1 EEANLANNISIL
13 RRTLSQN
20 GERFIETAPKRG
32 YRFVADVKESEARD
46 YAVAG
51 SRRMESSAVVV
62 EEARMR
68 VTPTVKSFAG
78 NLLSRAA
85 RHKAAMAILL
95 VFIIGLVLF
104 RPRVLNQVNSRP
116 AAPFQ
121 KMESNAI
128 TRTGNAKDVAISPDG
143 QYIGYVTD
151 SDGLWLKNLVANNSQ
166 QIIPPVNAKYYGLS
180 FSHDGR
186 YLYFVW
192 AEHRNSPLRALYRIP
207 IMGGTPTRLLI
218 DIDHVP
224 GFSPDNT
231 RIVFHRLSLS
241 ANESY
246 LMIANADGSGEYK
259 LATRPL
265 SERFRFHAW
274 SPDSISHC
282 RTVRRARLPTT
293 RIIITL

>member
-1 EEANLANNISIL
+1 MSHQPKQIYEFGPYRLDSAERLLLRDGEVVPLQPKIFDLLLVLVERHGHLLEKDELMKLVWPDTVVEEANLANNISIL

-46 YAVAG
+46 YAVAA

-143 QYIGYVTD
+143 QYIAYVTD
-151 SDGLWLKNLVANNSQ
+151 SDGLWLKNLVANN
-166 QIIPPVNAKYYGLS
+166 
-180 FSHDGR
+180 
-186 YLYFVW
+186 
-192 AEHRNSPLRALYRIP
+192 
-207 IMGGTPTRLLI
+207 
-218 DIDHVP
+218 
-224 GFSPDNT
+224 
-231 RIVFHRLSLS
+231 
-241 ANESY
+241 
-246 LMIANADGSGEYK
+246 
-259 LATRPL
+259 
-265 SERFRFHAW
+265 
-274 SPDSISHC
+274 
-282 RTVRRARLPTT
+282 
-293 RIIITL
+293 